1 MEASQLRAV
10 LLVVPALLAGCASHM
25 ANQKGEPTAASPAAA
40 TAAAA
45 SAPPAPKVITSVPP
59 ETMYQVLVAEVAMQ
73 RGQYDVAIKHYLE
86 LARETKD
93 KRLAERAAR
102 VAVYAHDNESAFLLI
117 AGLLGRQQD
126 KRAALQVMERL
137 IEARP
142 KDPAALLAYSHLAVR
157 TSAQEEAEQAIKPV
171 VELQPGRVDAIVQ
184 QARIL
189 TMRGKAS
196 EALGLLEDASKK
208 DPKNVGLRTAY
219 ARLLVD
225 AKQYEKAFEQFK
237 LVNKRVPDDGDV
249 LFALGVLAV
258 QLDRVDEGEHYLL
271 KLNRANKAYT
281 AESAYYLGRIAE
293 EFRKDPDKAIK
304 WYVQVDR
311 GENALESQIRIA
323 YLTAQKG
330 DVELAIAG
338 LRNVAA
344 RGPAQVLRVYLVE
357 GQLLRDA
364 GRYQEALDVFDSGL
378 EELPDNNDLLYSRA
392 MVAEKLDK
400 LDLMESDL
408 KRVLTREPDNVDAL
422 NALGYT
428 LADRTRR
435 YDEATD
441 YIQRALQ
448 LRPDSHYVL
457 DSMGWLQYRLGNYQ
471 EAAKYLRRA
480 LEANPDS
487 EIAAHLTEEL
497 WVMGDRQAARC
508 VWKQALDASPGNKYL
523 LEVMAKLDHKYG
535 SQSRNI
541 GSVCPA
547 PARPAFGC
555 WSLSP
560 GSTAAARCARPLSLP
575 TPSSAGRR
583 GSQSLSNLRISR
595 SKAASA
601 CKARAKAGTYRCAGA
616 RTTAVSICCS
626 APRSGKARRNWKAT
640 IAK

>member
-102 VAVYAHDNESAFLLI
+102 VAVYALDNESALDAAKLWVELDPASLEARQVLTAFFIRNGQLVEAQHQLEAVLAEVPADDDSAFMLI
-117 AGLLGRQQD
+117 AGLLG
-126 KRAALQVMERL
+126 
-137 IEARP
+137 
-142 KDPAALLAYSHLAVR
+142 
-157 TSAQEEAEQAIKPV
+157 
-171 VELQPGRVDAIVQ
+171 GQ

-196 EALGLLEDASKK
+196 EALVLLEDASKK

-293 EFRKDPDKAIK
+293 EFRKDPDKAIQ
-304 WYVQVDR
+304 WYAQVDR

-330 DVELAIAG
+330 DVDLAIAG

-357 GQLLRDA
+357 GQLQRDA
-364 GRYQEALDVFDSGL
+364 GRYQEALDVCDCGL

-408 KRVLTREPDNVDAL
+408 KRVLAREPDNVDAL

-471 EAAKYLRRA
+471 DAAKYLRRA

-487 EIAAHLTEEL
+487 EIAAHLTEVL
-497 WVMGDRQAARC
+497 WVMGDRQAARS

-523 LEVMAKLDHKYG
+523 LEVMDKLDHK
-535 SQSRNI
+535 
-541 GSVCPA
+541 
-547 PARPAFGC
+547 
-555 WSLSP
+555 
-560 GSTAAARCARPLSLP
+560 
-575 TPSSAGRR
+575 
-583 GSQSLSNLRISR
+583 
-595 SKAASA
+595 
-601 CKARAKAGTYRCAGA
+601 
-616 RTTAVSICCS
+616 
-626 APRSGKARRNWKAT
+626 
-640 IAK
+640 